1 MAKNL
6 HLLVLALLAA
16 ALATAAP
23 LFTSAAA
30 AAQPP
35 GLTRVSDLREHIGE
49 DVTVRGRTGQIIET
63 EETENV
69 RVYTLRD
76 DYGDMV
82 RVRSSDDY
90 PIMGATYDIAGTP
103 QTDPE
108 TGNVYLEAGTQT
120 KVYGG
125 QATDVVITKTE
136 APRWLLPGVIGLILA
151 GAVIVLFAVRN
162 MLQERE
168 MSAGLVDAWGFVEV
182 VAGPHQGETFPLR
195 EDATV
200 VGRHLDRLKAVS
212 LDQDRSV
219 SRNHGLLVRDDT
231 GVYYVDNQS
240 TNGSFIDEQQ
250 VAPQERLP
258 IAPGA
263 MLRIGPNTMLRIGR
277 PVPEDADQ
285 TRGPN
290 AEFTGEW
297 GDAQTER
304 APTP

>member
-1 MAKNL
+1 MARNL
-6 HLLVLALLAA
+6 YLLAFGLLAA
-16 ALATAAP
+16 ALTTPLFASSTATAAR
-23 LFTSAAA
+23 
-30 AAQPP
+30 PP
-35 GLTRVSDLREHIGE
+35 GLTRISDFPEHIGE
-49 DVTVRGRTGQIIET
+49 EVTARGRTGQIVET

-82 RVRSSDDY
+82 RVHSSDDY
-90 PIMGATYDIAGTP
+90 PIMGATYDITGIP
-103 QTDPE
+103 RTDPE
-108 TGNVYLEAGTQT
+108 TGTVYLEAGIQT

-168 MSAGLVDAWGFVEV
+168 MSAGFADAWGFVEA

-219 SRNHGLLVRDDT
+219 SRNHGLFVRDDA
-231 GVYYVDNQS
+231 GVYYLDNQS
-240 TNGSFIDEQQ
+240 TNGSFIDEKQ
-250 VAPQERLP
+250 VTPQERVP
-258 IAPGA
+258 IGPGT
-263 MLRIGPNTMLRIGR
+263 MIRIGPNTMLRIGR

-290 AEFTGEW
+290 AEFTGQW

>member
-6 HLLVLALLAA
+6 YPLALALLAA
-16 ALATAAP
+16 ALAAP
-23 LFTSAAA
+23 LSASSTVSAAR
-30 AAQPP
+30 PP
-35 GLTRVSDLREHIGE
+35 GLTRISDFPQHIGE
-49 DVTVRGRTGQIIET
+49 EVTARGRTGQIIEA
-63 EETENV
+63 EETENT

-82 RVRSSDDY
+82 RVHSSDDY
-90 PIMGATYDIAGTP
+90 PIMGATYDITGTP
-103 QTDPE
+103 QSDPE
-108 TGNVYLEAGTQT
+108 TGAVYLEADTQT

-136 APRWLLPGVIGLILA
+136 SPRWLLPGVIGLILA
-151 GAVIVLFAVRN
+151 GVVIVLFAVRN

-168 MSAGLVDAWGFVEV
+168 LSVGFADAWGFVEA

-219 SRNHGLLVRDDT
+219 SRNHGLFVRDDT
-231 GVYYVDNQS
+231 GVYYLDNQS
-240 TNGSFIDEQQ
+240 TNGSFIDEKQ
-250 VAPQERLP
+250 VTPQERVA
-258 IAPGA
+258 IGPGT
-263 MLRIGPNTMLRIGR
+263 MIRIGPNTMLRIGR

-290 AEFTGEW
+290 AEFTGQW